1 MRTYSLKWR
10 IRNYSNYSLSSLKGF
25 EQVVSANS
33 TTYYLVDSDVQKIL
47 LFDEYWQFKTFK
59 TINDSLYFIKA
70 VGNELYISGD
80 NGFYKTD
87 ENINIIATYSSS
99 GAYYRGIYYNETS
112 DLLYVTLSGSIFKI
126 RVFNR
131 NLTFL
136 RAIDHLTFLCTAKSR
151 ICCHLFSAKFA
162 EK

>member
-1 MRTYSLKWR
+1 MNW
-10 IRNYSNYSLSSLKGF
+10 LKGF
-25 EQVVSANS
+25 EQIVGAN
-33 TTYYLVDSDVQKIL
+33 TTTNYLVDFGVKRIL

-59 TINDSLYFIKA
+59 TINDTLNYIKA
-70 VGNELYISGD
+70 IGKELYISGD
-80 NGFYKTD
+80 NGLYKTD
-87 ENINIIATYSSS
+87 ENINIISNYSSS